1 MASPDTYSASATE
14 LQNLY
19 SNLQSQTNTLNAN
32 NFNSRRQYEI
42 NEWTS
47 NNKLD
52 TLFFY
57 QLLLISLSAFAPL
70 LYLNKNGLIPSAVF
84 YGVTGIIGIAVVLTL
99 IIRIQY
105 TVGSRDLRYW
115 NRRRFG
121 QKVSSPAPIT
131 CDSILAQASE
141 VGALYNKDSDVIKKQ
156 LKDLSSK

>member
-1 MASPDTYSASATE
+1 MAPPDTYSSSASDMT
-14 LQNLY
+14 NLY
-19 SNLQSQTNTLNAN
+19 NNLRSQTNVLNAN
-32 NFNSRRQYEI
+32 NSNSQRQYEI

-57 QLLLISLSAFAPL
+57 QLLLISLTAFAPL
-70 LYLNKNGLIPSAVF
+70 LYLSKNGLIPSTVF

-99 IIRIQY
+99 IIRLQY

-121 QKVSSPAPIT
+121 QSGGSPAPIT
-131 CDSILAQASE
+131 CDSILAQANQ
-141 VGALYNKDSDVIKKQ
+141 VGAAYNSGSDAVRQAINR
-156 LKDLSSK
+156 LS